1 MLEGSKETIYALS
14 TPAGR
19 GGVAV
24 IRVSGPDAKMS
35 LPMLGVDRDP
45 KPRVAMRAG
54 LKRAADDAPIDDAL
68 ILFFPGPASF
78 TGEDVVEFHLHGGM
92 AIIDA
97 VQAVLS
103 EIRGFRLAQPGEF
116 TRRAFWNGKVD
127 LVEAEGLVD
136 LIEAETEA
144 QRVQAL
150 RQLKGSLSSLYGGW
164 QKALADQLA
173 LIELGLD
180 FSDEGDV
187 DEADSGLD
195 REKMETIRQEMET
208 HLDDGH
214 RGEIIRN
221 GIKVAIIGAPNVG
234 KSTLLNA
241 LAGRDAAIVSDIAG
255 TTRDRVD
262 VLLNLQ
268 GQAVVLTDTAG
279 LRDSDDLIEQEGIRR
294 SLKAAAEADIVLLM
308 GEYGAP
314 ESVPSLEGDGAKA
327 IVVWNKADLMTDR
340 TANGSSRLEGIC
352 ISARTGE
359 GMTALEEALADE
371 VRMLALQSEAP
382 MLTRARHREAVTV
395 AVTRLGEALRE
406 PDTVLVAEHLRS
418 SVAALGRI
426 IGKVD
431 VEDLLDRIF
440 RDFCIGK

>member
-1 MLEGSKETIYALS
+1 MLDGSKETIYALS

-24 IRVSGPDAKMS
+24 IRVSGPAAKSS
-35 LPMLGVDRDP
+35 LPALGFNGDP
-45 KPRVAMRAG
+45 KPRVATRAS
-54 LKRAADDAPIDDAL
+54 LKRAADGAPIDDAL
-68 ILFFPGPASF
+68 ILWFPGPASF
-78 TGEDVVEFHLHGGM
+78 TGEDVVELHLHGGL

-103 EIRGFRLAQPGEF
+103 DLQGFRLAHAGEF

-150 RQLKGSLSSLYGGW
+150 RQLKGSLSTLYGDW
-164 QKALADQLA
+164 QKNLADQLA

-187 DEADSGLD
+187 DEADSGLN
-195 REKMETIRQEMET
+195 REKMESIRQEMEA
-208 HLDDGH
+208 HLDDGR
-214 RGEIIRN
+214 RGEIVRN

-262 VLLNLQ
+262 VHLNLA

-279 LRDSDDLIEQEGIRR
+279 LRDSGDVIEQEGIRR
-294 SLKAAAEADIVLLM
+294 SLTAAAEADIVLMM
-308 GEYGAP
+308 GEYGSP
-314 ESVPSLEGDGAKA
+314 DGIPTLEAQGATV
-327 IVVWNKADLMTDR
+327 IVVWNKADRVTDR
-340 TANGSSRLEGIC
+340 AKHQLSRSGEIC
-352 ISARTGE
+352 ISAKTGE
-359 GMTALEEALADE
+359 GMSDLEEALAE
-371 VRMLALQSEAP
+371 QVRMLALQSEAP
-382 MLTRARHREAVTV
+382 LLTRARHREAVTV

-406 PDTVLVAEHLRS
+406 PDPVLVAEHLRS

-431 VEDLLDRIF
+431 VEELLDRIF

>member
-1 MLEGSKETIYALS
+1 MLDGSIETIYALS

-19 GGVAV
+19 GGLAV
-24 IRVSGPDAKMS
+24 IRVSGPEAKTS
-35 LPMLGVDRDP
+35 LPALGFNGDP
-45 KPRVAMRAG
+45 KPRAATRAS
-54 LKRAADDAPIDDAL
+54 LTRAADGAPIDDAL
-68 ILFFPGPASF
+68 IVWFPRPASF
-78 TGEDVVEFHLHGGM
+78 TGEDVVEFHLHGGL

-150 RQLKGSLSSLYGGW
+150 RQLKGSLSNLYSGW
-164 QKALADQLA
+164 QKNLADQLA

-195 REKMETIRQEMET
+195 RAKMESIRQEMEA
-208 HLDDGH
+208 HLDDGR
-214 RGEIIRN
+214 RGEIVRN

-241 LAGRDAAIVSDIAG
+241 LAGRDAAIVSNIAG

-262 VLLNLQ
+262 VHLNLA

-279 LRDSDDLIEQEGIRR
+279 LRESGDIIEQEGIRR
-294 SLKAAAEADIVLLM
+294 SLTAASEADIILLM
-308 GEYGAP
+308 GEFGSP
-314 ESVPSLEGDGAKA
+314 DSIPSLEEEGATV
-327 IVVWNKADLMTDR
+327 IVVWNKADRVTDR
-340 TANGSSRLEGIC
+340 LKHQPSRPGELC
-352 ISARTGE
+352 ISAKTGE
-359 GMTALEEALADE
+359 GMSSLEEALAHH
-371 VRMLALQSEAP
+371 VQTLALQSEAP
-382 MLTRARHREAVTV
+382 LLTRARHREAVTV
-395 AVTRLGEALRE
+395 SMIRLGEALRE
-406 PDTVLVAEHLRS
+406 PDPVLVAEHLRS
-418 SVAALGRI
+418 AVAALGRI